1 MVAVTCR
8 ELLLEGKQLAAL
20 GCHSSQTRCLSPFSW
35 LKSSSGR
42 MTVFTG
48 NGKCLYVIS
57 VAGSGASEH
66 GTGDKK
72 EIFSFAL
79 KSPQT
84 AKRGLW
90 AFLV

>member
-1 MVAVTCR
+1 MPQPF
-8 ELLLEGKQLAAL
+8 LLVEKLQWEDD
-20 GCHSSQTRCLSPFSW
+20 S
-35 LKSSSGR
+35 
-42 MTVFTG
+42 VFTG

-57 VAGSGASEH
+57 VAGSGALEH

-72 EIFSFAL
+72 AIFSFAL

-90 AFLV
+90 AYLV

>member
-1 MVAVTCR
+1 M
-8 ELLLEGKQLAAL
+8 
-20 GCHSSQTRCLSPFSW
+20 
-35 LKSSSGR
+35 
-42 MTVFTG
+42 FTG
-48 NGKCLYVIS
+48 NGKRLYVIS
-57 VAGSGASEH
+57 VAGSGAPEH

-90 AFLV
+90 TFLV